1 MSEGTNVALQRLAD
15 LCGISPDYHDIWG
28 NRHVVSD
35 LTRRRLL
42 SAMHLPVEG
51 DLAAL
56 ALEFENRDW
65 QRPLA
70 PAMVFKAS
78 AGAPRIEVTLPAAL
92 VQRNFEWSL
101 TLEDGECQRGGFL
114 PADLELVAERS
125 VAGTWYQRRLLT
137 LPQPVPT
144 GYHRFELSGVDP
156 EHETQARL
164 HLIVAPDQCYQ
175 PPALHEGRRIWGPA
189 VQLYGL
195 RSQRNWGI
203 GDFTDLKTLLDLAA
217 EADAGIVGVNPLHA
231 LFPDQP
237 GQFSP
242 YSPSSRLFVNI
253 LYLDVAAIP
262 DFREQDLD
270 ADPDFRAD
278 LHRLRECELVDYEA
292 VSALK
297 LAALAHAYRHFRDR
311 HLATGSARADAFRR
325 FCAEGGEAL
334 ASHAL
339 FEALQAHFRE
349 RDAAVWGWPAWPP
362 EYHDPH
368 GAAVTAFART
378 HAAESDFYAYL
389 QWQAELQLAEAG
401 EHSRRLGLGVGLYQ
415 DLAVG
420 ASPGGAESWAGQG
433 VYAAGAHAGAPP
445 DDFNLHGQDWGLP
458 PFVPHRLRDAAY
470 APFIATLRANMRHCG
485 ALRIDHVMSLTRLF
499 WVPAGA
505 SAAEGAYVS
514 YPLDDLLGILAL
526 ESQRNRCLII
536 GEDLG
541 TVPDGLRPRLK
552 ALGVLSYRPLFFAR
566 EDNGDFLMP
575 ARFPDQAL
583 VCIGTHDLPT
593 LRGFW
598 LGQDLAARAAL
609 GLFPSEELR
618 ASLAAGRAQDRPRL
632 LQALSREGLLPAGM
646 TADAQTLPD
655 VSFELA
661 VAVHRYLARSPAGVM
676 AVQPEDV
683 FGVIEQANLPG
694 SINEHPNW
702 RRKLPLE
709 LERWRE
715 DRRFGDLGEA
725 LRRERGSS
733 MPDAPA

>member
-1 MSEGTNVALQRLAD
+1 MNEALQRLAD

-28 NRHVVSD
+28 NRHTVSD

-42 SAMHLPVEG
+42 AAMHLPVEG

-56 ALEFENRDW
+56 VLELENRDW
-65 QRPLA
+65 LRPLA
-70 PAMVFKAS
+70 PAMVVKAQ
-78 AGAPRIEVTLPAAL
+78 AEPQRIEVTLPAAL
-92 VQRNFEWSL
+92 LQRSFEWAL
-101 TLEDGECQRGGFL
+101 TLENGECQNGGFI
-114 PADLELVAERS
+114 PADLEAVAERS
-125 VAGTWYQRRLLT
+125 VAGTSYQRRRLT
-137 LPQPVPT
+137 LPLPLST
-144 GYHRFELSGVDP
+144 GYHRFELGGLGQEP
-156 EHETQARL
+156 EIRARMR
-164 HLIVAPDQCYQ
+164 LIVAPNECYQ
-175 PPALHEGRRIWGPA
+175 PPALREGRRIWGPA

-203 GDFTDLKTLLDLAA
+203 GDFTDLKMLLDLAA
-217 EADAGIVGVNPLHA
+217 DAGAGIVGVNPLHA

-262 DFREQDLD
+262 DFRERDLD
-270 ADPDFRAD
+270 ADPDFLASLR
-278 LHRLRECELVDYEA
+278 RLRECELVDYEA

-297 LAALAHAYRHFRDR
+297 LAALDLAYRHFRDY
-311 HLATGSARADAFRR
+311 HLATATDRGLAFRR
-325 FCAEGGEAL
+325 FCAEAGDAL

-339 FEALQAHFRE
+339 FEALQAHFRA

-368 GAAVTAFART
+368 GPAVAAFART
-378 HAAESDFYAYL
+378 HAVETDFYAYL
-389 QWQAELQLAEAG
+389 QWQAELQLAGAG
-401 EHSRRLGLGVGLYQ
+401 ERSRGLGLGVGLYQ

-420 ASPGGAESWAGQG
+420 ASPGGAETWASQD
-433 VYAAGAHAGAPP
+433 VYAGGAHAGAPP

-485 ALRIDHVMSLTRLF
+485 ALRIDHVMNLTRLF

-526 ESQRNRCLII
+526 ESQRNRCLVI

-552 ALGVLSYRPLFFAR
+552 AMGVLSYRPLFFAR
-566 EDNGDFLMP
+566 DDNGDFQPP
-575 ARFPDQAL
+575 AHFPDRAL

-598 LGQDLAARAAL
+598 LGHDLAARAAL

-618 ASLAAGRAQDRPRL
+618 TSLMAARTRDRPRL
-632 LQALSREGLLPAGM
+632 LQALAREHLLPEGM
-646 TADAQTLPD
+646 STDPDTLPD
-655 VSFELA
+655 ITFELA

-709 LERWRE
+709 LERWRG
-715 DRRFGDLGEA
+715 DQRFGDLGEA
-725 LRRERGSS
+725 LRRERGDQ
-733 MPDAPA
+733 PLR

>member
-1 MSEGTNVALQRLAD
+1 MNEALQRLAD

-28 NRHVVSD
+28 NRHTVSD

-42 SAMHLPVEG
+42 AAMHLPVEG

-56 ALEFENRDW
+56 VLELENRDW
-65 QRPLA
+65 LRPLA
-70 PAMVFKAS
+70 PAMVVKAQ
-78 AGAPRIEVTLPAAL
+78 AEPQRIEVTLPAAL
-92 VQRNFEWSL
+92 LQRSFEWAL
-101 TLEDGECQRGGFL
+101 TLENGECQNGGFI
-114 PADLELVAERS
+114 PADLEAVAERS
-125 VAGTWYQRRLLT
+125 VAGTSYQRRRLT
-137 LPQPVPT
+137 LPLPLST
-144 GYHRFELSGVDP
+144 GYHRFELGGLGQEP
-156 EHETQARL
+156 EIRARMR
-164 HLIVAPDQCYQ
+164 LIVAPNECYQ
-175 PPALHEGRRIWGPA
+175 PPALREGRRIWGPA

-203 GDFTDLKTLLDLAA
+203 GDFTDLKMLLDLAA
-217 EADAGIVGVNPLHA
+217 EAGAGIVGVNPLHA

-262 DFREQDLD
+262 DFRERDLD
-270 ADPDFRAD
+270 ADPDFLASLR
-278 LHRLRECELVDYEA
+278 RLRECELVDYEA

-297 LAALAHAYRHFRDR
+297 LAALDLAYRHFRDY
-311 HLATGSARADAFRR
+311 HLATATDRGLAFRR
-325 FCAEGGEAL
+325 FCAEAGDAL

-339 FEALQAHFRE
+339 FEALQAHFRA

-368 GAAVTAFART
+368 GPAVAAFART
-378 HAAESDFYAYL
+378 HAVETDFYAYL
-389 QWQAELQLAEAG
+389 QWQAELQLAGAG
-401 EHSRRLGLGVGLYQ
+401 ERSRGLGLGVGLYQ

-420 ASPGGAESWAGQG
+420 ASPGGAETWASQD
-433 VYAAGAHAGAPP
+433 VYAGGAHAGAPP

-485 ALRIDHVMSLTRLF
+485 ALRIDHVMNLTRLF

-526 ESQRNRCLII
+526 ESQRNRCLVI

-552 ALGVLSYRPLFFAR
+552 AMGVLSYRPLFFAR
-566 EDNGDFLMP
+566 DDNGDFQPP
-575 ARFPDQAL
+575 AHFPDQAL

-598 LGQDLAARAAL
+598 LGHDLAARAAL

-618 ASLAAGRAQDRPRL
+618 TSLLAARTRDRPRL
-632 LQALSREGLLPAGM
+632 LQALAREHLLPEGM
-646 TADAQTLPD
+646 STDPDTLPD
-655 VSFELA
+655 ITFELA

-709 LERWRE
+709 LERWRG
-715 DRRFGDLGEA
+715 DQRFGDLGEA
-725 LRRERGSS
+725 LRRERGDQ
-733 MPDAPA
+733 PLR

>member
-1 MSEGTNVALQRLAD
+1 MNEALQRLAD

-28 NRHVVSD
+28 NRHTVSD

-42 SAMHLPVEG
+42 AAMHLPVEG

-56 ALEFENRDW
+56 VLELENRDW
-65 QRPLA
+65 LRPLA
-70 PAMVFKAS
+70 PAMVVKAQ
-78 AGAPRIEVTLPAAL
+78 AEPQRIEVTLPAAL
-92 VQRNFEWSL
+92 LQRSFEWAL
-101 TLEDGECQRGGFL
+101 TLENGECQNGGFI
-114 PADLELVAERS
+114 PADLEAVAERS
-125 VAGTWYQRRLLT
+125 VAGTSYQRRRLT
-137 LPQPVPT
+137 LPLPLST
-144 GYHRFELSGVDP
+144 GYHRFELGGLGQEP
-156 EHETQARL
+156 EIRARMR
-164 HLIVAPDQCYQ
+164 LIVAPNECYQ
-175 PPALHEGRRIWGPA
+175 PPALREGRRIWGPA

-203 GDFTDLKTLLDLAA
+203 GDFTDLKMLLDLAA
-217 EADAGIVGVNPLHA
+217 DAGAGIVGVNPLHA

-262 DFREQDLD
+262 DFRERDLD
-270 ADPDFRAD
+270 ADPDFLASLR
-278 LHRLRECELVDYEA
+278 RLRECELVDYEA

-297 LAALAHAYRHFRDR
+297 LAALDLAYRHFRDY
-311 HLATGSARADAFRR
+311 HLATATDRGLAFRR
-325 FCAEGGEAL
+325 FCAEAGDAL

-339 FEALQAHFRE
+339 FEALQAHFRA

-368 GAAVTAFART
+368 GPAVAAFART
-378 HAAESDFYAYL
+378 HAVETDFYAYL
-389 QWQAELQLAEAG
+389 QWQAELQLAGAG
-401 EHSRRLGLGVGLYQ
+401 ERSRGLGLGVGLYQ

-420 ASPGGAESWAGQG
+420 ASPGGAETWASQD
-433 VYAAGAHAGAPP
+433 VYAGGAHAGAPP

-485 ALRIDHVMSLTRLF
+485 ALRIDHVMNLTRLF

-526 ESQRNRCLII
+526 ESQRNRCLVI

-552 ALGVLSYRPLFFAR
+552 AMGVLSYRPLFFAR
-566 EDNGDFLMP
+566 DDNGDFQPP
-575 ARFPDQAL
+575 AHFPDRAL

-598 LGQDLAARAAL
+598 LGHDLAARAAL

-618 ASLAAGRAQDRPRL
+618 TSLLAARTRDRPRL
-632 LQALSREGLLPAGM
+632 LQALAREHLLPEGM
-646 TADAQTLPD
+646 STDPDTLPD
-655 VSFELA
+655 ITFELA

-709 LERWRE
+709 LERWRG
-715 DRRFGDLGEA
+715 DQRFGDLGEA
-725 LRRERGSS
+725 LRRERGDQ
-733 MPDAPA
+733 PLR

>member
-1 MSEGTNVALQRLAD
+1 MNEALQRLAD

-28 NRHVVSD
+28 NRHTVSD

-42 SAMHLPVEG
+42 AAMHLPVEG

-56 ALEFENRDW
+56 VLELENRDW
-65 QRPLA
+65 LRPLA
-70 PAMVFKAS
+70 PAMVVKAQ
-78 AGAPRIEVTLPAAL
+78 AEPQRIEVTLPAAL
-92 VQRNFEWSL
+92 LQRSFEWAL
-101 TLEDGECQRGGFL
+101 TLENGECQNGGFI
-114 PADLELVAERS
+114 PADLEAVAERS
-125 VAGTWYQRRLLT
+125 VAGTSYQRRRLT
-137 LPQPVPT
+137 LPLPLST
-144 GYHRFELSGVDP
+144 GYHRFELGGLGQEP
-156 EHETQARL
+156 EIRARMR
-164 HLIVAPDQCYQ
+164 LIVAPNECYQ
-175 PPALHEGRRIWGPA
+175 PPALREGRRIWGPA

-203 GDFTDLKTLLDLAA
+203 GDFTDLKMLLDLAA
-217 EADAGIVGVNPLHA
+217 EAGAGIVGVNPLHA

-262 DFREQDLD
+262 DFRERDLD
-270 ADPDFRAD
+270 ADPDFLASLR
-278 LHRLRECELVDYEA
+278 RLRECELVDYEA

-297 LAALAHAYRHFRDR
+297 LAALDLAYRHFRDY
-311 HLATGSARADAFRR
+311 HLATATDRGLAFRR
-325 FCAEGGEAL
+325 FCAEAGDAL

-339 FEALQAHFRE
+339 FEALQAHFRA

-368 GAAVTAFART
+368 GPAVAAFART
-378 HAAESDFYAYL
+378 HAVETDFYAYL
-389 QWQAELQLAEAG
+389 QWQAELQLAGAG
-401 EHSRRLGLGVGLYQ
+401 ERSRGLGLGVGLYQ

-420 ASPGGAESWAGQG
+420 ASPGGAETWASQD
-433 VYAAGAHAGAPP
+433 VYAGGAHAGAPP

-485 ALRIDHVMSLTRLF
+485 ALRIDHVMNLTRLF

-526 ESQRNRCLII
+526 ESQRNRCLVI

-552 ALGVLSYRPLFFAR
+552 AMGVLSYRPLFFAR
-566 EDNGDFLMP
+566 DDNGDFQPP
-575 ARFPDQAL
+575 AHFPDRAL

-598 LGQDLAARAAL
+598 LGHDLAARAAL

-618 ASLAAGRAQDRPRL
+618 TSLLAARTRDRPRL
-632 LQALSREGLLPAGM
+632 LQALAREHLLPEGM
-646 TADAQTLPD
+646 STDPDTLPD
-655 VSFELA
+655 ITFELA

-709 LERWRE
+709 LERWRG
-715 DRRFGDLGEA
+715 DQRFGDLGEA
-725 LRRERGSS
+725 LRRERGDQ
-733 MPDAPA
+733 PLR